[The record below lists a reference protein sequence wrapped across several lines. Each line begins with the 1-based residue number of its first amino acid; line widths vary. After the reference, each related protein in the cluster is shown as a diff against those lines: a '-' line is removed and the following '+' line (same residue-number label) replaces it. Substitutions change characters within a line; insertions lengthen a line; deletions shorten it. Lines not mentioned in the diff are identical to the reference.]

1 VPQPVNLY
9 YPNRFARYIYQAMH
23 EVMGQNSMQVVL
35 SLAKLEWQR
44 DRWPPDTL
52 AKEFPFASLAAI
64 GLALEEVYGGRGGRG
79 MSLQIGR
86 VAFSQGM
93 RGFGAFA
100 GMGDPAFR
108 ALPLDERT
116 HLGLRALAEV
126 YSTFSDQQCA
136 VEEGASSYQFGVQHS
151 PMAWGR
157 TSEKPVC
164 HGIVGT
170 LQECLRWASNGY
182 EFHVYETACHACGS
196 SRCEFTVNKT
206 PIGQRSGE

>member
-1 VPQPVNLY
+1 MPVPQPVSLY

-35 SLAKLEWQR
+35 SLAHLEWQR
-44 DRWPPDTL
+44 ERWPPDTL
-52 AKEFPFASLAAI
+52 EKQVAFDALAAI
-64 GLALEEVYGGRGGRG
+64 GAALEDVYGGRGGRG
-79 MSLQIGR
+79 MALQIGR

-93 RGFGAFA
+93 RAFGAFA

-116 HLGLRALAEV
+116 RLGLRALAEV
-126 YSTFSDQQCA
+126 YNRFSDQQCS
-136 VEEGASSYQFGVQHS
+136 VEEQASGYQFSVQHS

-157 TSEKPVC
+157 TAEKPVC
-164 HGIVGT
+164 HLLVGT

-182 EFHVYETACHACGS
+182 EFHVYETACRACGS
-196 SRCEFTVNKT
+196 SRCEFTVNRT
-206 PIGQRSGE
+206 PIGRR